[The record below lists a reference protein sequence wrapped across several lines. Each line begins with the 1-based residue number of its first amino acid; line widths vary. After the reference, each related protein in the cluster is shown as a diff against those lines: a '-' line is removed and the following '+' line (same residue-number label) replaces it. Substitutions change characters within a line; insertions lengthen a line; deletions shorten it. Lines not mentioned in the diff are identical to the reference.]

1 MAKKSFKDSIQGADK
16 LFSMN
21 DTIEIETETATEQ
34 TTQNMAEDNP
44 ETNILVNIKPDT
56 LDNILVNIKEDQ
68 KGKNHTFYLSCEVA
82 AAITL
87 IAKNNNISNSKLVD
101 NILRQVLL

>member
-21 DTIEIETETATEQ
+21 DPIETETQTATEQ
-34 TTQNMAEDNP
+34 ATQNMAEENP
-44 ETNILVNIKPDT
+44 EINILDNIKTDT
-56 LDNILVNIKEDQ
+56 LDNILVNIKEEQ
-68 KGKNHTFYLSCEVA
+68 KGKNYTFYLSSEVA

-101 NILRQVLL
+101 NILKQVLL

>member
-44 ETNILVNIKPDT
+44 ETNILVNIK
-56 LDNILVNIKEDQ
+56 EDQ